1 MENYLELFSA
11 KVGED
16 VRQVQLDVGNIAAL
30 KTYDKDNLTKAINE
44 ICTFLGIDYSDPNE
58 DPGGSGGSS
67 SGS

>member
-44 ICTFLGIDYSDPNE
+44 ICTFLGID
-58 DPGGSGGSS
+58 
-67 SGS
+67 